1 MSRIKR
7 RHFLQSTGAALA
19 ALGLSQYDIFH
30 QANKYGSV
38 LAQGTNRK
46 LALLVGINEY
56 SSDMYPLQGCVNDV
70 DMQRQLLIN
79 RFGFHPKDI
88 LTLTDSQA
96 TRQGILTGFEEHLIK
111 QAKPGDVV
119 VFHFSGHGGQVE
131 DPDKDNPNGLNST
144 LVPMDSG
151 YSSSN
156 SEVQEDIMGHTLFLL
171 MYALQT
177 ENVTAILD
185 ACHSGGGFRGNYV
198 VRTATDSRG
207 KMSEITP
214 AEYEYQRQWLSKL
227 NLSREEFIKRRRKGI
242 AKGVGIASGKDKQ
255 LAVDAYIDDKTFG
268 AFTYALTQYL
278 WQQTTSEPLSNVM
291 VNVARSVSVFSDRK
305 GYNQKPIFEVK
316 PGSSY
321 AQSPIYFIEQQM
333 PPAEAVILGVEG
345 DRAQV
350 WIGGVHPQNI
360 TAFGRGAVLNIIDSE
375 GKPQG
380 EVELESRNGLEAKGK
395 LQGNAKRGSLLQ
407 EKMRVIAHDIS
418 LTIGLDPSLGKDTQA
433 AKQALETIK
442 RLEAIPLH
450 KKEVQY
456 ILGRMTNAY
465 YKDFQNKKIAKIP
478 PINSIGLFS
487 PSLEIIPGSF
497 DAVGESAKQA
507 IKRLQPKFKSLLAVY
522 LVKLTLNV
530 DSSKLDVGASMKRE
544 DGSELLAQTFT
555 VRVNKTLT
563 RGVGKGSVG
572 DRPTP
577 KMPSDIKKLP
587 LGTAVKFEITNNEN
601 YDLYFT
607 ILMIEPTGEM
617 HVIFPN
623 QWATTDEVMRVKA
636 RQKLLVPEP
645 NNSSFSLVTQE
656 PLGVA
661 EALIIASTKPLRNA
675 LLAMQTIA
683 LRGGNSRGPITPDE
697 PIEVVD
703 NLLEDLSES
712 NRNKGGLM
720 VADYKVK
727 RINTNQMAAMSIT
740 FEVI

>member
-30 QANKYGSV
+30 QANKYGRV
-38 LAQGTNRK
+38 LAQNTNRK
-46 LALLVGINEY
+46 LALLVGINKY
-56 SSDMYPLQGCVNDV
+56 SDDLNPLQGCVNDI
-70 DMQRQLLIN
+70 DMQQQLLIN

-88 LTLTDSQA
+88 IILTDAQA
-96 TRQGILTGFEEHLIK
+96 TRKGILEGFEEHLIK

-119 VFHFSGHGGQVE
+119 VFHFSGHGGLVS

-144 LVPMDSG
+144 LIPVDSS
-151 YSSSN
+151 YNSSADVV
-156 SEVQEDIMGHTLFLL
+156 EEIMGHTLFLL

-177 ENVTAILD
+177 ENVTALLD
-185 ACHSGGGFRGNYV
+185 ACHSGGGFRGNSV
-198 VRTATDSRG
+198 VRAATNSRG
-207 KMSEITP
+207 KMNKISSE
-214 AEYEYQRQWLSKL
+214 EFEYQRKWLSKL
-227 NLSREEFIKRRRKGI
+227 NLTKEEFIKRRKKGI
-242 AKGVGIASGKDKQ
+242 AKGVGIASAKDNQ
-255 LAVDAYIDDKTFG
+255 LAIDTPIDDKYFG
-268 AFTYALTQYL
+268 IFTYAITQYL
-278 WQQTTSEPLSNVM
+278 YHQTKSEPLSSVM
-291 VNVARSVSVFSDRK
+291 VNVARNVNKYSDRR
-305 GYNQKPIFEVK
+305 GYAQEPIFEVK
-316 PGSSY
+316 PGSNY

-350 WIGGVHPQNI
+350 WLGGVHPQNI
-360 TAFGRGAVLNIIDSE
+360 TAFGRGAVLNIIDSQ

-395 LQGNAKRGSLLQ
+395 LQGSAKPGNFLQ
-407 EKMRVIAHDIS
+407 EKIRVIAHDIS
-418 LTIGLDPSLGKDTQA
+418 LTIGLDPSLDKDTQA
-433 AKQALETIK
+433 VQQAFLSIK
-442 RLEAIPLH
+442 RIEAIPLH

-465 YKDFQNKKIAKIP
+465 YKDFQEKKIAKIP

-487 PSLEIIPGSF
+487 PSLEIIPDSF
-497 DAVGESAKQA
+497 GAVGESAKQA
-507 IKRLQPKFKSLLAVY
+507 IKRLQPKFKSLLAAH

-530 DSSKLDVGASMKRE
+530 DSSKLDVGALMKRE
-544 DGSELLAQTFT
+544 DGSELLAKTFT
-555 VRVNKTLT
+555 V

-572 DRPTP
+572 NRPTP

-587 LGTAVKFEITNNEN
+587 LGTAVQFEITNNEN

-617 HVIFPN
+617 SVIFPN
-623 QWATTDEVMRVKA
+623 QWTTTDEVMRVKA
-636 RQKLLVPEP
+636 KQKLLVPEP

-661 EALIIASTKPLRNA
+661 EALVIASAKPLKNA
-675 LLAMQTIA
+675 LLAMQAIA
-683 LRGGNSRGPITPDE
+683 SRGGNTRGPITPDE
-697 PIEVVD
+697 PTEVVE

-712 NRNKGGLM
+712 NRNKGLIAG
-720 VADYKVK
+720 DYKLK
-727 RINTNQMAAMSIT
+727 RINTNKMAAMSIT